1 MNLCL
6 KLHFSE
12 VVIDLKDKD
21 SKVKKQHVSK
31 SLVESVLL
39 FKVNTYVSYVSES
52 L

>member
-1 MNLCL
+1 MNLYL

-12 VVIDLKDKD
+12 MVIDPKDKD
-21 SKVKKQHVSK
+21 SKVKKQYISK

-39 FKVNTYVSYVSES
+39 FKVNTYASES